1 MIYTQF
7 QELRLLRMLP
17 SSSED
22 KLSRLWPSSQLFLTF
37 WLQPD
42 VRNQFSFTLVSFEK
56 AKSCGRQWNYTL
68 KKQPKG
74 GGFQWSEGGGT
85 STENN
90 KELWV
95 RKRQNKSF
103 YFTIT
108 SWNNLERSIIY
119 LHDRKL
125 KIICIS
131 PQIYFHLLYCTRAG
145 K

>member
-17 SSSED
+17 SSNED

-74 GGFQWSEGGGT
+74 GGLQWREGGGT

-103 YFTIT
+103 YFTII

-119 LHDRKL
+119 LNDRKL
-125 KIICIS
+125 KIICIN